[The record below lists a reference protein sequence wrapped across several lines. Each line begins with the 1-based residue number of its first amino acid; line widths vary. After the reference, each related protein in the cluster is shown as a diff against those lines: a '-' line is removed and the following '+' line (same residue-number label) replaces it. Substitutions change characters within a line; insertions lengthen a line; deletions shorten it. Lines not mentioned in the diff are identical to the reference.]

1 MTAAKT
7 AMTAQQAAVY
17 ATAIAD
23 LAQVAVDVCDTDLPN
38 VSVEEGEQMRFFQYT

>member
-7 AMTAQQAAVY
+7 AQQAAFY
-17 ATAIAD
+17 AAAIAK

-38 VSVEEGEQMRFFQYT
+38 VSVEDEQMLFFQYM